1 MLRQLAW
8 HSLGCPLDAM
18 RYLCR
23 FGERLDGC
31 ADMTSLIEFPHAKD
45 DLRSRETVL
54 ANLVIGSVYR
64 ELRRR
69 NRSLF
74 FFSSDWC

>member
-54 ANLVIGSVYR
+54 GNLVVDSFQWN
-64 ELRRR
+64 LR
-69 NRSLF
+69 NRNPI
-74 FFSSDWC
+74 FSRCVVRLP